1 MIKREIEGNLGLSF
15 IFTSNGDIHMKR
27 LKDASKTDIQELKL
41 RLNKHKEQR
50 LLDRDL
56 REVINIVNGSNE
68 RRK

>member
-1 MIKREIEGNLGLSF
+1 
-15 IFTSNGDIHMKR
+15 MKR
-27 LKDASKTDIQELKL
+27 LKEASKTDIQELKI
-41 RLNKHKEQR
+41 RLNEQKEQR

>member
-1 MIKREIEGNLGLSF
+1 MVSLLF
-15 IFTSNGDIHMKR
+15 FMSNGDVTMKR
-27 LKDASKTDIQELKL
+27 LKDASKTDIQELKI

>member
-1 MIKREIEGNLGLSF
+1 
-15 IFTSNGDIHMKR
+15 MKR

-41 RLNKHKEQR
+41 RLNKQKEQR